1 MMHIL
6 LLLCMLQGGTA
17 MSCIAVDAPVPLE
30 VLDSIRKIPGVHN
43 VTAISIGENDDP
55 AFR

>member
-1 MMHIL
+1 
-6 LLLCMLQGGTA
+6 
-17 MSCIAVDAPVPLE
+17 MSCIAVDAPVPLD

-43 VTAISIGENDDP
+43 VTPISIGESNDP